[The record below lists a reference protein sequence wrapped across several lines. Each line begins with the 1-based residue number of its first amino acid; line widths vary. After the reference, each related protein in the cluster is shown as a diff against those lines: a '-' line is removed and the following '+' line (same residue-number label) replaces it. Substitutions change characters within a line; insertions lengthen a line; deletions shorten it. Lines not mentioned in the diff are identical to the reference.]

1 MKARGKRVKGKAKGK
16 KTVVETS
23 SEESYDEM
31 YEDSSEAESKDYEYS
46 RCAECD
52 VRFAGVSKR
61 MAVGCDSDH
70 CGCWYHP
77 KCTDLDLEGKD
88 EEEIR
93 ALPFI
98 CRYC

>member
-1 MKARGKRVKGKAKGK
+1 MKGKAKGK

-23 SEESYDEM
+23 SEESYDEV
-31 YEDSSEAESKDYEYS
+31 YEDSSEAESEDYEYS

-70 CGCWYHP
+70 CGRWYHP